1 MHDADSKPYARS
13 LREELEWKLIDQLHS
28 AVSQLSGF
36 CFEIKKFC
44 VTTLF
49 VVLAF
54 LTKFT
59 NDKLDTALFV
69 TVTIVILGFWFLDA
83 TSYFYQVKLRGR
95 MQTTQAELLEK
106 NIRQVIPTTNG
117 FPEYISAKRVESSQL
132 KRVRAAGFNHSMWI
146 YAILMAINIF
156 CWALYIFGEFS

>member
-1 MHDADSKPYARS
+1 MHDADSKPYIRS

-28 AVSQLSGF
+28 AVSQFSGF

-59 NDKLDTALFV
+59 NNKLDTALFV
-69 TVTIVILGFWFLDA
+69 TVTVVIIGFWFLDA

-95 MQTTQAELLEK
+95 MQTAQVELLAK
-106 NIRQVIPTTNG
+106 NTKQVIPDKNG
-117 FPEYISAKRVESSQL
+117 FPEYISSKRVEGSL
-132 KRVRAAGFNHSMWI
+132 TKRVRAAGFNHSMWI
-146 YAILMAINIF
+146 YVIIMIINVV
-156 CWALYIFGEFS
+156 CWALYATGVFS